1 MDETKVAPGGTETPA
16 TKTAVKTSDAAKHAN
31 KTSAAGNIEGSG
43 LNSKILVEDYR
54 NFIKAPCEDVWS
66 NADSYIVLGRDR
78 PSGTLASDMGY
89 GGKGVHGA
97 HMIDLV
103 VGRHATYRG
112 LNPDR
117 ALAIAEYDDKG
128 NVVRNIGADP
138 DFTNDAARIYISQKC
153 DIDDYFELDSPPAVG
168 HKARG
173 FSGIGLMADEVRVV
187 ARHGVRLV
195 TASGNVN
202 SQGALNAKK
211 GYGTA
216 LVHGNSTEGP
226 YKLQPM
232 VLGNNL
238 EDLLKK
244 MIDIIDS
251 NNGLIANIHQAL
263 ISYLLPALSNHTHEA
278 PGSPSALASAM
289 ATVATIIESGELAN
303 KIPAAKTNY
312 ALLDASCLTAFGAGY
327 ILSDW
332 HLLN

>member
-1 MDETKVAPGGTETPA
+1 MVDPVAPGGTEVGA
-16 TKTAVKTSDAAKHAN
+16 TKAAVKTSDAAKHAN
-31 KTSAAGNIEGSG
+31 KTNTAGNIEGSG

-54 NFIKAPCEDVWS
+54 NFVKAPCEDVWN

-78 PSGTLASDMGY
+78 PGGTLASDVGY
-89 GGKGVHGA
+89 GPKGVHGA
-97 HMIDLV
+97 HMIDIV
-103 VGRHATYRG
+103 VGRHAVYRAS
-112 LNPDR
+112 NPDR
-117 ALAIAEYDDKG
+117 ALAIAEYDDQG
-128 NVVRNIGADP
+128 NVMRNIGADP
-138 DFTNDAARIYISQKC
+138 DFTHDAARIYISQKC

-173 FSGIGLMADEVRVV
+173 FSGIGLIADEIRIV
-187 ARHGVRLV
+187 ARHGVRIV

-238 EDLLKK
+238 EALLKK
-244 MIDIIDS
+244 MIDIISS

-263 ISYLLPALSNHTHEA
+263 TTTLIPALVGHTHEA
-278 PGSPSALASAM
+278 PGGPSALAAAM
-289 ATVATIIESGELAN
+289 GTVTTITVTAELAN
-303 KIPAAKTNY
+303 KIPAAMTNY
-312 ALLDASCLTAFGAGY
+312 ALLDASSLTSFGAGY